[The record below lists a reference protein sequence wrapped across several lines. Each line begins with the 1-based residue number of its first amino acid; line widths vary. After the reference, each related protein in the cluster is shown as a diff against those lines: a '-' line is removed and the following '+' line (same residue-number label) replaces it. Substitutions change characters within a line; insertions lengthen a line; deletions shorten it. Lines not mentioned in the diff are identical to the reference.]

1 MYSLRRRLL
10 ISAALLL
17 LFFLSAM
24 ALGLNN
30 AFKQSV
36 LSNAEDS
43 LRNEIL
49 LLISNIDVIEG
60 KVVAPDVL
68 SEPRLS
74 QMDSNLFAQ
83 IVGDNQQ
90 IIWRSPSLLDQ
101 GLPLLGPRLG
111 EFVFYDSVD
120 WQDQPAIYSM
130 TLGVEWETEQ
140 GDIPFTVQVSEHALA
155 YTKRLARYQQTF
167 GLWLV
172 ILGIVLLALLLLLLN
187 WALKPLSR
195 VALQV
200 NEIEAGQRQRFD
212 EDYPQEVNRLTVNL
226 NQLLQFDEQRIN
238 RQKEVL
244 GNLAHSLKTPIAV
257 LKGLDWRNNQEDS
270 SNQKE
275 ANEQLA
281 TMQNIIDYQL
291 QSASTIGRRHFN
303 KPIKVRPMTDQI
315 VNSLN
320 KLHKEKMLTVSLECD
335 DDVVFYGD
343 QGDWMELAGNLLD
356 NAFKWTNSHVVARVK
371 NITISDSVSN
381 RASIELVVEDNGS
394 GIESE
399 LKQQIL
405 QRGVRL
411 DSQTPG
417 HGLGMHIVKGI
428 IDAYNG
434 RILIDDAQPSGVR
447 FTITLN

>member
-17 LFFLSAM
+17 LLFLGAM

-30 AFKQSV
+30 VFKQSV
-36 LSNAEDS
+36 LSNAEDG

-49 LLISNIDVIEG
+49 LLMSNIDVIEG
-60 KVVAPDVL
+60 NIIVPEVL

-83 IVGDNQQ
+83 IVDQNQT
-90 IIWRSPSLLDQ
+90 IIWKSPSLLERD
-101 GLPLLGPRLG
+101 LPLLAHRLG
-111 EFVFYDSVD
+111 EFVFYDEVA
-120 WQDQPAIYSM
+120 WPDQAAIYSM

-140 GDIPFTVQVSEHALA
+140 GDIPFTVQVSEHSLA
-155 YTKRLARYQQTF
+155 YIKRLARYQQTF

-172 ILGIVLLALLLLLLN
+172 ILGVVLLTLLLLLLS
-187 WALKPLSR
+187 WALKPLKK

-200 NEIEAGQRQRFD
+200 SEIEAGQRQRFD
-212 EDYPQEVNRLTVNL
+212 EDYPLEVNRLTANL

-257 LKGLDWRNNQEDS
+257 LKGLDWHNSKELED
-270 SNQKE
+270 NQKE
-275 ANEQLA
+275 ANEQLS

-303 KPIKVRPMTDQI
+303 KPVEVRSITKQI
-315 VNSLN
+315 LNSLQ
-320 KLHKEKMLTVSLECD
+320 KLHKGKDLEVNLECSD
-335 DDVVFYGD
+335 QVVFYGD

-356 NAFKWTNSHVVARVK
+356 NAFKWTDSQVFVQIQ
-371 NITISDSVSN
+371 NINTNDIGSN
-381 RASIELVVEDNGS
+381 RAPVELIVEDNGA
-394 GIESE
+394 GIADD
-399 LKQQIL
+399 LKHQIL

-428 IDAYNG
+428 VEAYNG
-434 RILIDDAQPSGVR
+434 SLIIDDAKPSGVR